1 MGPEDSKKEELE
13 IREQMR
19 YRDLVLQVERFLKFA
34 TKGTDP
40 VVLAREALEFDR
52 RLAKIEN
59 STNDRNIRKLRSRLE
74 RIHKSGGRV

>member
-1 MGPEDSKKEELE
+1 MKKETLE

-19 YRDLVLQVERFLKFA
+19 YRDLTLQVERFLKFA

-52 RLAKIEN
+52 RLAKIGN
-59 STNDRNIRKLRSRLE
+59 GSNNRNVRKLRNKLE
-74 RIHKSGGRV
+74 RIHSSGVRV